1 MYDNPVGVATNS
13 PPFGWHLANLRN
25 YVNLTNVNVDSLK
38 LGDYV
43 VTSIG
48 QGSGLHGLPGDYT
61 PPSRFIRATAMV
73 YAAQP
78 VADAVEGANLV
89 FHILNT
95 VDIPMGASV
104 SKSADGSKY
113 YDHTTWTTGH
123 DVTNKIFYFRTY
135 GNLTIRKID
144 MKALDFAAPDVKRI
158 EMMGGEPFLDVT
170 KDAK

>member
-1 MYDNPVGVATNS
+1 
-13 PPFGWHLANLRN
+13 
-25 YVNLTNVNVDSLK
+25 
-38 LGDYV
+38 
-43 VTSIG
+43 
-48 QGSGLHGLPGDYT
+48 
-61 PPSRFIRATAMV
+61 MV